1 MSFQI
6 KLHMFEGPLDL
17 LLHLIREHQI
27 DILDIPIA
35 AITEEY
41 LRYIAVMQ
49 ELDLDVAGE
58 YLLMAATLIHIKSKM
73 LLPPEETIE
82 GEEPAEDDPRAE
94 LVNRLLEYKRF
105 KEAAQTLGL
114 FESETA
120 LLHTRGA
127 PGMDL
132 EVEGPLQVSMVELL
146 RAFRDVLTRVDKAAP
161 LEITPEEINVGQR
174 IVLLVDRLA
183 TESPV
188 EFGRLFGESTRRVE
202 VIVTFLA
209 LLELLRR
216 RLATAR
222 QSDVMG
228 PIMIYRTVEPV
239 EEPPQGGTGGPSAQP
254 RATGGLARIIHEGF
268 VNNPG

>member
-6 KLHMFEGPLDL
+6 KLDMFEGPLDL
-17 LLHLIREHQI
+17 LLHLIREHQL

-41 LRYIAVMQ
+41 LRYLAAMH

-73 LLPPEETIE
+73 LLPPDEMAE
-82 GEEPAEDDPRAE
+82 GEEGEEEDPRAE
-94 LVNRLLEYKRF
+94 LVSRLLEYKKF

-114 FESETA
+114 LESEA
-120 LLHTRGA
+120 QLLHRRGA
-127 PGMDL
+127 PAMEF

-146 RAFRDVLTRVDKAAP
+146 RAFRDILMRAETPTP
-161 LEITPEEINVGQR
+161 LEITPEELNVGQR
-174 IVLLVDRLA
+174 IVNLVDRLA
-183 TESPV
+183 AESPL
-188 EFGRLFGESTRRVE
+188 EFTRLFSVGARRVE

-216 RLATAR
+216 GLASVR
-222 QSDVMG
+222 QSEAMG
-228 PIMIYRTVEPV
+228 PIMIYRTLEHVGAAGVSEDR
-239 EEPPQGGTGGPSAQP
+239 PSAEP
-254 RATGGLARIIHEGF
+254 SVGGAGVSEATPA
-268 VNNPG
+268 